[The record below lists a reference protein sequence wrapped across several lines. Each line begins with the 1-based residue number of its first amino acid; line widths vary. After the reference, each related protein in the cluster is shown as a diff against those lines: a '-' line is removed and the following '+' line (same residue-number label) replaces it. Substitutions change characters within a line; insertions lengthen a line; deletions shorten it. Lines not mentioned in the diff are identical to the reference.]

1 MPYRAIQVTRAS
13 DAAAPNTVELLELPD
28 ARLDDPALGE
38 VVIDVE
44 YSSLNFKDG
53 LALTGRPGVIR
64 PAVLT
69 AGIDLVGTVR
79 ESASDA
85 VAPGQR
91 VLVNGCGLSETH
103 PGGLAERARVKAEWV
118 VPVPERFSLR
128 QAAAVGTAGY
138 TAALCILSLRR
149 LGLDQGSDV
158 VVSGAAGGVGTI
170 SLLLGRAAGWSMAAI
185 TGRPALGDTLRAL
198 GAVQVLERSEFTQPG
213 RALQSARWDGAI
225 DTVGGDILANII
237 SQLRYGGAA
246 AACGLAASASLQV
259 SMMPFILRSAVLA
272 GVNSVD
278 TPRPLRLQ
286 AWELLDRDL
295 DLDALDGL
303 TEEIALDESLTAA
316 ERFASGSV
324 LGRIVVDVR
333 R

>member
-1 MPYRAIQVTRAS
+1 MPYRAIQVRRATDPS
-13 DAAAPNTVELLELPD
+13 AANTVELLDLPD
-28 ARLDDPALGE
+28 DSLADPALGE
-38 VVIDVE
+38 VVVDIE

-53 LALTGRPGVIR
+53 LALTGRPGVVR

-79 ESASDA
+79 ESTSPE
-85 VAPGQR
+85 VTVGQR

-103 PGGLAERARVKAEWV
+103 PGGLAERARVHAEWV
-118 VPVPERFSLR
+118 VPVPERFSSR

-149 LGLDQGSDV
+149 SGLDEGADV
-158 VVSGAAGGVGTI
+158 AVTGAAGGVGTI
-170 SLLLGRAAGWSMAAI
+170 ALLLGRAAGWSMAAI
-185 TGRPALGDTLRAL
+185 TGRPALGHTLRAL
-198 GAVQVLERSEFTQPG
+198 GAVHVLERSEFTQPG

-225 DTVGGDILANII
+225 DTVGGDILANVI
-237 SQLRYGGAA
+237 SQLRYGGTA
-246 AACGLAASASLQV
+246 AACGLAASASLHV
-259 SMMPFILRSAVLA
+259 SMMPFILRGTVLA

-278 TPRPLRLQ
+278 TPRPLRLA

-295 DLDALDGL
+295 DLAALDSL
-303 TEEIALDESLTAA
+303 TEEITLAESLTAA